1 MTVSTVEH
9 PTEPQCGPLR
19 PTRAAAA
26 PADVL
31 ARLAAGDAAAW
42 SRVTA
47 EYRPRLCA
55 VGRAFRLHAHDVDDA
70 LQRTWL
76 ALLTHAAE
84 IRDVTCLGS
93 WLTTTMRRE
102 CLTLLRRREDPVGD
116 WATYADRCVGPDEAA
131 ALLETLDERRLAGE
145 LWHLVDQLPAR
156 QRCLLQ
162 VLFGPDEPSYAEVSA
177 RTGLPV
183 GAIGPTRQR
192 ALHRLRELYQR
203 RQPAPVAA

>member
-1 MTVSTVEH
+1 MNAATVEH
-9 PTEPQCGPLR
+9 PTQPQCGPLR
-19 PTRAAAA
+19 PTRAAGA

-31 ARLAAGDAAAW
+31 AGLAAGDAAAW
-42 SRVTA
+42 SRVTVD
-47 EYRPRLCA
+47 YRSRLCA
-55 VGRAFRLHAHDVDDA
+55 VGRAYRLHAHDVDDA

-76 ALLTHAAE
+76 ALLVHAAD
-84 IRDVTCLGS
+84 IRDVACLGS

-116 WATYADRCVGPDEAA
+116 WSTYADLGAGPDEPSAA
-131 ALLETLDERRLAGE
+131 LETLDDARLARE

-156 QRCLLQ
+156 QRSLLQ

-192 ALHRLRELYQR
+192 ALRRLRELYMG
-203 RQPAPVAA
+203 RQPALAAA